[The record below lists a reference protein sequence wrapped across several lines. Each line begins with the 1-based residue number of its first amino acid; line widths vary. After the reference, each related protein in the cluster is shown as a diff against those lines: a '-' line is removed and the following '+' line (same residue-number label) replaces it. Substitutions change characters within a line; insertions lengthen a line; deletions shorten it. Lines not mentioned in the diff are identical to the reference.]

1 MKSVLT
7 ADQAYV
13 YAYLKKARSCKRED
27 IQRDIGISPGKLNTA
42 LQLFFVVDKIAEVSG
57 VLYYCESPLPVA
69 LRNAIAQTLPNA
81 APSEPTRSEPT
92 CVVTPAQDLA
102 NEVAISPTHSFDQ
115 VMTEVQDKRRPSS
128 LGEVVDFLKTLSGD
142 LYSYISSPGTDYE
155 STAQQFINYMDAK
168 GWRFGKAPLK
178 DWRAA
183 VRRYAADAQNHWI
196 VRKFQGFDNGFV
208 TLDAERDQRRAAPAS
223 VEGYTL
229 VEPPVQQL
237 PPPAPVTRVTAPMLP
252 PVQAQVVEAQAT
264 NSNDWAAQDYQDRRK
279 LIEAKYAALYG
290 AAPNP
295 TAPAEEIEAY
305 NKARNEFIEMVM
317 RDCEHMT
324 YSELFQLDLSNWA
337 AAS

>member
-196 VRKFQGFDNGFV
+196 VRKFQGFDNG
-208 TLDAERDQRRAAPAS
+208 
-223 VEGYTL
+223 
-229 VEPPVQQL
+229 
-237 PPPAPVTRVTAPMLP
+237 P